1 MASATGKTSR
11 TLATSPAQTE
21 APSQEPMFHS
31 STARNACQ
39 SGLGTVST
47 RFLDSNSQPVM
58 VVPLNTPVNAMKMIT
73 AKGVRSKHMKR
84 IDPCPTCAIPA
95 RLSAASA
102 ATKRICTVH
111 DAAGCIPSKS
121 SACPRYATKSPGYSA
136 ASTAPDTNCSHPA
149 ISPKKSPNAA
159 RTHNVKPPFSGKAV
173 DSSAVIIAVGIDQ
186 RMPTIKIPRM
196 ALNGPAVCTIVSV
209 PSGPPAIAKYV
220 SATSDH
226 SVTVLGT

>member
-1 MASATGKTSR
+1 
-11 TLATSPAQTE
+11 
-21 APSQEPMFHS
+21 
-31 STARNACQ
+31 
-39 SGLGTVST
+39 
-47 RFLDSNSQPVM
+47 M

-95 RLSAASA
+95 WIAQHAASAASA
-102 ATKRICTVH
+102 DR
-111 DAAGCIPSKS
+111 GGQRSCIPAPGSGATLS
-121 SACPRYATKSPGYSA
+121 VPDSAQRIGRTLPAPGTRRRALGTVQHPRHLAARYARSA
-136 ASTAPDTNCSHPA
+136 LDIAHPVRREGVPDTNCSHPA